1 MKKTSAMAQK
11 KDVKTVENVKRR
23 PAKRT
28 TSKQVEAVTAVEE
41 VPEIIEQPAEQP
53 LAQQA
58 ADAVAVT
65 PPPESVV
72 LQDSTELITVA
83 AVEKS
88 AKITGLPPEPQTNNS
103 VIVTIPKE
111 SKVLRE
117 RLGLN
122 GYITETIKL
131 ASSIDIL
138 GCKAE
143 GVVFAKRI
151 AGNDSAEI
159 DRVLLHVTLVSATGK
174 RSIVSSRKRVPLP
187 EWQTLAEAL
196 TGMSI
201 TWRDKELKRAAK

>member
-1 MKKTSAMAQK
+1 MKKTSAKAQK

-28 TSKQVEAVTAVEE
+28 TSKQVKVVTAVEE
-41 VPEIIEQPAEQP
+41 VLEIIEQPAEQP
-53 LAQQA
+53 PVQQA
-58 ADAVAVT
+58 ADAVAII
-65 PPPESVV
+65 PPSESDV
-72 LQDSTELITVA
+72 LQDSTDQAEVA
-83 AVEKS
+83 IIES
-88 AKITGLPPEPQTNNS
+88 AGVTKLPLEPQTTDT
-103 VIVTIPKE
+103 VTVTIPKE

-117 RLGLN
+117 RLGLI
-122 GYITETIKL
+122 GYITETVKL
-131 ASSIDIL
+131 PSALEIL
-138 GCKAE
+138 GSKAE

-187 EWQTLAEAL
+187 EWQTLTDAL

-201 TWRDKELKRAAK
+201 TWRDKDLKRAAK